1 MEERKAMPSAD
12 GLDLDEQARR
22 ILRERAES
30 LAQADWV
37 EEVAETRRLLL
48 FRLGEETYAV
58 GVEDVREIV
67 SGFAVT
73 RIPCVPS
80 HVLGVIN
87 VRGEIV
93 SVIDL
98 AAVLN
103 AQQGA
108 ARAPGGDDGSGIIV
122 RSDDVTGML
131 VVDEIGDIIEVPA
144 ASVEPP
150 LSSLD
155 RAHAETVSGTV
166 YWEGRLIAVVNLAR
180 ILQPVGERA

>member
-1 MEERKAMPSAD
+1 MAETVVAGSTD
-12 GLDLDEQARR
+12 GLGLDEQTRR
-22 ILRERAES
+22 ILRDRAES
-30 LAQADWV
+30 LAQADRV

-48 FRLGEETYAV
+48 FRLGDETYAL

-73 RIPCVPS
+73 RIPCVPA

-98 AAVLN
+98 AAVLH
-103 AQQGA
+103 AQATA
-108 ARAPGGDDGSGIIV
+108 ARSVEGDDGSGIIV
-122 RSDDVTGML
+122 RFEDVTGML

-144 ASVEPP
+144 SSVEPP

-155 RAHAETVSGTV
+155 RVHAETVSGTV

>member
-1 MEERKAMPSAD
+1 MER
-12 GLDLDEQARR
+12 LDERAGVDEQVRR

-30 LAQADWV
+30 LAQAES
-37 EEVAETRRLLL
+37 EERAVETRGLLL

-58 GVEDVREIV
+58 GVESVREIV
-67 SGFAVT
+67 NGFSVT
-73 RIPCVPS
+73 RIPCVPA

-103 AQQGA
+103 VGSA
-108 ARAPGGDDGSGIIV
+108 AERSREEEEGSGIIV
-122 RSDDVTGML
+122 RSEDVTAML
-131 VVDEIGDIIEVPA
+131 VVDEIGDIIDVPM

-150 LSSLD
+150 LSALD
-155 RAHAETVSGTV
+155 RAHAEMVSGTV
-166 YWEGRLIAVVNLAR
+166 YQNGQLVAIVNLAR
-180 ILQPVGERA
+180 ILQPIGEAA

>member
-1 MEERKAMPSAD
+1 MTIDSASSFEADERVR
-12 GLDLDEQARR
+12 Q

-30 LAQADWV
+30 LAQADWE
-37 EEVAETRRLLL
+37 EEVAETRRLML
-48 FRLGEETYAV
+48 FRLGDETYAV

-67 SGFAVT
+67 SGFSVT
-73 RIPCVPS
+73 RIPCVPA

-103 AQQGA
+103 PGA
-108 ARAPGGDDGSGIIV
+108 AGQGVDSEDGSGIIV
-122 RSDDVTGML
+122 RSEDVTAML

-166 YWEGRLIAVVNLAR
+166 YWEGRLVAVVNLAR
-180 ILQPVGERA
+180 ILQPIGERA